1 MKLLALALCIALSAT
16 STGTHKA
23 LAQNQLKQS
32 SSSAPDKLKD
42 MGLPISTKNA
52 EHYTWGDPTNPC
64 DGWYL
69 VQSEDLSVIEERMPP
84 GAFEKRHIHRKSR
97 QFFYVLSGELTME
110 TDGTQH
116 LVHAGEGIEIAP
128 GVAHQA
134 MNHSKSDLRIL
145 VTSQPPSHG
154 DRQPA

>member
-1 MKLLALALCIALSAT
+1 MILGLCGAIILAPVKINN
-16 STGTHKA
+16 A
-23 LAQNQLKQS
+23 LAQDQRKQATPPP
-32 SSSAPDKLKD
+32 APDKVNR
-42 MGLPISTKNA
+42 MALPISTKTA
-52 EHYTWGDPTNPC
+52 EHYTWGDPANPC

-84 GAFEKRHIHRKSR
+84 GTQEQRHVHRKSR

-110 TDGTQH
+110 AGGTQH

>member
-1 MKLLALALCIALSAT
+1 MKLLAVVLCIAAFAAPVRT
-16 STGTHKA
+16 NKA
-23 LAQNQLKQS
+23 QAQDQPRQPAP
-32 SSSAPDKLKD
+32 SAPDKLKD

-52 EHYTWGDPTNPC
+52 EHYTWGDPSNPC

-69 VQSEDLSVIEERMPP
+69 VQSEDLNVIEERMPP
-84 GAFEKRHIHRKSR
+84 GAFEQRHRHQKSR

-110 TDGTQH
+110 ADGTQH
-116 LVHAGEGIEIAP
+116 IIHAGEGIEIAP

-134 MNHSKSDLRIL
+134 MNNSKSDLRIL
-145 VTSQPPSHG
+145 VTSQPPSHA

>member
-1 MKLLALALCIALSAT
+1 MKRLAVLLWVAAFAAPVAI
-16 STGTHKA
+16 GKA
-23 LAQNQLKQS
+23 HAQDQPKQAAP
-32 SSSAPDKLKD
+32 SAPDKLKS
-42 MGLPISTKNA
+42 MGLPISTKTA
-52 EHYTWGDPTNPC
+52 EHYTWGDPANPC

-69 VQSEDLSVIEERMPP
+69 VQSGDLSVIEERMPP
-84 GAFEKRHIHRKSR
+84 GTFEQRHVHRRSR
-97 QFFYVLSGELTME
+97 QFFYVLSGELSME

-116 LVHAGEGIEIAP
+116 IVHAGEGIEIAP

-134 MNHSKSDLRIL
+134 MNHGKSDLRIL